1 MASEFAQRIKDIS
14 ANQADLVVE
23 KNQAYGDSF
32 SKAGDILKI
41 LYPEGVGPE
50 QYQDLLTMIRVIDKQ
65 FRIATRKDAF
75 GESPWRDINGYS
87 LLAVER
93 DERETNSTAI
103 SDMLKRHAP
112 TREELQERVDAYRR
126 VCEPTEDD
134 LRAAMLDEPGR

>member
-23 KNQAYGDSF
+23 KNKAYGDSF

-93 DERETNSTAI
+93 DERV
-103 SDMLKRHAP
+103 DRVHFDFHMP
-112 TREELQERVDAYRR
+112 TLDDIRVA
-126 VCEPTEDD
+126 VEPTK
-134 LRAAMLDEPGR
+134 A